1 MLCLRIGKAYFTL
14 PEYREIG
21 RLILMCYQNAHQGW
35 HPLFVDEFRT
45 EWGQIIP
52 HPWRSAFIRRPA
64 TWASLTAWK
73 SVSPLMKAE
82 TETMPWLYRRIL
94 SKTTNT
100 TWLKIT
106 STKFVF
112 KQRSV
117 HIWDCKDTKTRSC
130 HFHHKEM
137 KVDLMGFVVS
147 PQLFG
152 GFYNL
157 ERPFQYIF

>member
-1 MLCLRIGKAYFTL
+1 MLCFRIGKAYFTL

-21 RLILMCYQNAHQGW
+21 RLILMCYQNAHQGR
-35 HPLFVDEFRT
+35 HPLFVDEFRM

-82 TETMPWLYRRIL
+82 TETMPDCIEESYRKPPTPRDSKSLAQNLFLNKDLY
-94 SKTTNT
+94 TFGTG
-100 TWLKIT
+100 
-106 STKFVF
+106 
-112 KQRSV
+112 
-117 HIWDCKDTKTRSC
+117 KDTKTRSC
-130 HFHHKEM
+130 HFHRKEM
-137 KVDLMGFVVS
+137 KVDLLGFVVS